1 MNATNA
7 VDGRAQYLSFG
18 LAGGDYAIGI
28 LKVKEI
34 LQYEEIT
41 PVPSTPRSI
50 RGVINL
56 RGSVVPVVDLAV
68 KFGLEATPVTKR
80 TCILVFEVT
89 IAGAEMVMGLV
100 TDSVTE
106 VIELGPE
113 DIEAAPSFGTGVR
126 VDYLVGMG
134 KVGKGFVLLLDL
146 EKVLSADEREFVR
159 DAADAELVDPSEGHA
174 PVSGEPAG
182 PSASPP

>member
-1 MNATNA
+1 MNVTNE
-7 VDGRAQYLSFG
+7 VSGRAQYLSFG

-68 KFGLEATPVTKR
+68 KFGLGATPVTKR
-80 TCILVFEVT
+80 TCILVFEAT
-89 IAGAEMVMGLV
+89 LAGAETVMGLV

-106 VIELGPE
+106 VIELGPK
-113 DIEAAPSFGTGVR
+113 DIEDPPSFGTGVQ
-126 VDYLVGMG
+126 VEYLVGMG

-146 EKVLSADEREFVR
+146 DRVLSADERDFVR
-159 DAADAELVDPSEGHA
+159 SASDTELVALPEEDPGDPAALAESA
-174 PVSGEPAG
+174 P
-182 PSASPP
+182 

>member
-1 MNATNA
+1 MNVTNE
-7 VDGRAQYLSFG
+7 VSGRAQYLSFG

-41 PVPSTPRSI
+41 PLPSTPRSI

-68 KFGLEATPVTKR
+68 KFGLPPTSVTKR
-80 TCILVFEVT
+80 TCILVFEAT
-89 IAGAEMVMGLV
+89 IAGAETVMGLV

-106 VIELGPE
+106 VIELGPA
-113 DIEAAPSFGTGVR
+113 DIEEPPSFGTGVR

-159 DAADAELVDPSEGHA
+159 DASDTELVDLPQADPGD
-174 PVSGEPAG
+174 PAA